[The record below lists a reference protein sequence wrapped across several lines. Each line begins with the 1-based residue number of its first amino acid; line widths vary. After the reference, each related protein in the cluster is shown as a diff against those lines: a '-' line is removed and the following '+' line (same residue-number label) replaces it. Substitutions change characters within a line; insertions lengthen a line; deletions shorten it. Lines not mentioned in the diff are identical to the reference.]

1 MISKRPVKEKR
12 IQETRI
18 NGVTYNLNEQSDL
31 YFLYPKKVILL
42 TELTDAKGNKLW
54 AASDTVYYIADRTTY
69 AVRKSV
75 VKEISQRGE
84 LFIYEIKLKLE
95 KAKSRD
101 LDFKH
106 KLAICGK
113 VYANIASFALLT
125 PPAND
130 KNGIDDF
137 TRKLTDS
144 TGE

>member
-1 MISKRPVKEKR
+1 M
-12 IQETRI
+12 
-18 NGVTYNLNEQSDL
+18 
-31 YFLYPKKVILL
+31 
-42 TELTDAKGNKLW
+42 TDAKGNKLW
-54 AASDTVYYIADRTTY
+54 AVGDTVYYIADRTTY

-125 PPAND
+125 PPANE
-130 KNGIDDF
+130 KNGVDDF

-144 TGE
+144 TGEYLTSQTVLLPFCRVVHLWCISDKRK